1 MAYSSN
7 SEPRRFWKAR
17 NRGRDRA
24 RCASCGG
31 RATLQHAEVA
41 FCASCLDWARQGE
54 LSEWDELGGG
64 D

>member
-17 NRGRDRA
+17 HHGRDRS
-24 RCASCGG
+24 RCAGCGA
-31 RATLQHAEVA
+31 RATFQGSDVA
-41 FCASCLDWARQGE
+41 FCASCLEWSRQSE
-54 LSEWDELGGG
+54 LSDWDELGTG